1 MTSASPRLDLPMIL
15 PAQAQKHVTH
25 NEALLRLD
33 GAVQIVLQSLS
44 LSEPPAAPVAGQSYF
59 TSDAATGAWSDYPR
73 LIATYTQSGW
83 IYLQPAEGWLAWD
96 ATDDKYV
103 VYRDDAWQPVP
114 LDLKNLPSVGINAT
128 ADTTNRL
135 IVSAQATLLTHEGNS
150 HQLKV
155 NKATQ
160 GDTASLVLQSN
171 WSGRAEIGLC
181 GDDALHLKVS
191 ADGGTWHDAVV
202 IDPQSGH
209 LSGTAV
215 QNSAE
220 DVTEGRLMRAD
231 YGYCPG
237 NVLGSVGMQN
247 GVPSGA
253 VIESFQTASGR
264 ATKFADGTQICTGV
278 VEVTGATTALGTLF
292 VSNAAKWD
300 YPAPFAE
307 APTLSASVSGF
318 AGAWG
323 TLTGAMPTTTNA
335 DVQVLSAQSTDAVLQ
350 VQCTAIGRWI

>member
-33 GAVQIVLQSLS
+33 GVVQMVLQSLS
-44 LSEPPAAPVAGQSYF
+44 LLEPPASPVEGQTYF
-59 TSDAATGAWSDYPR
+59 TSDAATGAWADHPR
-73 LIATYTQSGW
+73 QIATYTQSGW
-83 IYLQPAEGWLAWD
+83 IYQEPAEGWLAWD
-96 ATDDKYV
+96 AAGGRCM
-103 VYRDDAWQPVP
+103 VYLGDGWQPVP
-114 LDLKNLPSVGINAT
+114 LDMKNLPSVGINAT

-155 NKATQ
+155 NKATA

-202 IDPQSGH
+202 IDPQTGH
-209 LSGTAV
+209 LSGTSV
-215 QNSAE
+215 QSAAD

-231 YGYCPG
+231 YGFCPG
-237 NVLGSVGMQN
+237 NVLGTVGMQN
-247 GVPSGA
+247 NVPTGA
-253 VIESFQTASGR
+253 VIEAWQNANGSV
-264 ATKFADGTQICTGV
+264 TKFADGTQICTAIL
-278 VEVTGATTALGTLF
+278 EVTGATTGLGALYSSGENT
-292 VSNAAKWD
+292 WT
-300 YPAPFAE
+300 YPAAFAE
-307 APTLSASVSGF
+307 APTLSLSVSGVL
-318 AGAWG
+318 GAWG
-323 TLTGAMPTTTNA
+323 TLTETAPTA
-335 DVQVLSAQSTDAVLQ
+335 ASAQVQVLSAQSASGTMQ
-350 VQCTAIGRWI
+350 VHCTAIGRWI